1 MKIEAGKY
9 YRMRDGNKAYVAGV
23 VKDEFNT
30 KYPVSGYRHMKK
42 EDEWISVGWK
52 IDGNYFNDEPN
63 DKDIIAE
70 WDEPNDKDIIA
81 EWDEPKEFHPLKE
94 FVGTLD
100 KDSCKEMK
108 EAIRPTNG
116 PESDDIYC
124 ITYKDTLPEENYQR
138 LRAQIEEFWPKN
150 KPRPILLEGGLAVV
164 KL

>member
-52 IDGNYFNDEPN
+52 IDGNYFN
-63 DKDIIAE
+63 
-70 WDEPNDKDIIA
+70 DEPNDKDIIA